1 MWGLHQLSNPD
12 TSKSVADLIENRE
25 IHLQSLK
32 KNLEMA
38 QNRMKVMADKNRSNL
53 QFQVGDRV
61 LLKLQPYTQ
70 TSIANRP
77 FPKLSFKYFG
87 PFKIVQRVGEVAYRL
102 ELPPDSRIHD
112 VFHVSKLKPFLAN
125 YSPVY
130 SELPVTTDL
139 EAAAATPE
147 QILDRRLVKKGN
159 SATPQVLIKWSHL
172 PEASATWEDYNV
184 VRTRFP
190 DAAAWGQAGTSAG
203 GDVKPTASTP

>member
-1 MWGLHQLSNPD
+1 MALNGVEPNVGAALIIQPN
-12 TSKSVADLIENRE
+12 TSKSMADLIENWE

-70 TSIANRP
+70 TSIASRP

-87 PFKIVQRVGEVAYRL
+87 PFKIVERVDAVAYQL

-112 VFHVSKLKPFLAN
+112 VFHVSQLKPFLAY

-130 SELPVTTDL
+130 SELPVTTDI
-139 EAAAATPE
+139 EAAAAMPE
-147 QILDRRLVKKGN
+147 QILDRHLMKKGN
-159 SATPQVLIKWSHL
+159 TCWNLYGLGPITNCEIPNKSQ
-172 PEASATWEDYNV
+172 
-184 VRTRFP
+184 
-190 DAAAWGQAGTSAG
+190 
-203 GDVKPTASTP
+203 KPIHVSKRGCGNSLVPPCLLK